1 MLDIKFVRE
10 NPEIVKQN
18 IRNKFQDRKLPM
30 VDEVIALDAES
41 RAVKQEADTLRA
53 ERNKISKQIGGLMA
67 QGRKDE
73 AMAMKEQVTRDSER
87 LAELEKK
94 EEELGAA
101 IKKIMMTLPNI
112 IDRILRFRTIR
123 RSWSGC
129 TALIWTAPAG
139 WPATAFTI
147 CWAISR
153 ACIPQF
159 WPMPA
164 TL

>member
-1 MLDIKFVRE
+1 MLDLKFVRE

-73 AMAMKEQVTRDSER
+73 AMAMKEEVTRDSER

-101 IKKIMMTLPNI
+101 IKKIMMTH
-112 IDRILRFRTIR
+112 
-123 RSWSGC
+123 
-129 TALIWTAPAG
+129 AEYH
-139 WPATAFTI
+139 
-147 CWAISR
+147 
-153 ACIPQF
+153 
-159 WPMPA
+159 
-164 TL
+164 